1 MADALIVGA
10 GPAGL
15 FAALELS
22 KSGFEVLVVD
32 QGSDIPDRIC
42 PMKKR
47 DHCLHCVP
55 CHIMCG
61 VGGAGT
67 YSDGLLNLHPS
78 IGGDLEALA
87 GKEAWKLVEQVDS
100 VFLRYGAPSETQE
113 PTPEDAEMLSHKAA
127 SAGARF
133 IAIRQRHMGSDRT
146 PQIIAAF
153 KEDLEKRG
161 VRFLLNTCVADLIV
175 DNSSCKGVRLADG
188 TALVA
193 KATLLALGRIGAPL
207 IDNLV
212 DRYRIKARYGPLDV
226 GVRVEV
232 PSIIMGPVTRIN
244 RDPKFHIVTRRYD
257 DFVRTFCT
265 NPGGFVVKEE
275 YPEFVAT
282 NGHSLLGVQ
291 SDNTNFAFLVRL
303 ELTEPVE
310 NTTAYGMSIAKLV
323 TTIGGKKPVIQ
334 RLGDLHRGRRSTE
347 KRIDRN
353 PVKNTLKDV
362 TPGDI
367 SMALPHRIVMDIIE
381 GLEILNEIIPGV
393 NADSTLLYA
402 PEIKFYAR
410 EIGVDDKMQTS
421 ISGLYAAGDGA
432 GLSRGIV
439 IAAATGIM
447 AGSGMASGMTSGMA
461 SGMTSGMTS
470 GMARGHGP

>member
-1 MADALIVGA
+1 MADVIIVGA

-22 KSGFEVLVVD
+22 ESGLEILVID
-32 QGSDIPDRIC
+32 KGRDIPDRIC
-42 PMKKR
+42 LMKKR
-47 DHCLHCVP
+47 DHCLHCDP
-55 CHIMCG
+55 CQIMCG

-78 IGGDLEALA
+78 IGGDLESLA
-87 GKEAWKLVEQVDS
+87 GQEAWKLVEEVDGA
-100 VFLRYGAPSETQE
+100 FLRYGAPENALE

-127 SAGARF
+127 AAGARF
-133 IAIRQRHMGSDRT
+133 IPIRQRHMGSDRT

-153 KEDLEKRG
+153 KEDLVKKGITFR
-161 VRFLLNTCVADLIV
+161 LNSCVADLIIEG
-175 DNSSCKGVRLADG
+175 SRCKGVQLADG
-188 TALVA
+188 TALEA
-193 KATLLALGRIGAPL
+193 KATLLAMGRIGAPM
-207 IDNLV
+207 IDRLV
-212 DRYRIKARYGPLDV
+212 DKYQIKARYGPLDV

-232 PSIIMGPVTRIN
+232 PAIIMDPVTRIN
-244 RDPKFHIVTRRYD
+244 RDPKFYVITRRYD

-275 YPEFVAT
+275 YPEFIAT
-282 NGHSLLGVQ
+282 NGHSLLEEK
-291 SDNTNFAFLVRL
+291 SENTNFAFLVRL

-323 TTIGGKKPVIQ
+323 TTIGGRRPVIQ

-347 KRIDRN
+347 KRIGRN
-353 PVKNTLKDV
+353 PVRNTLVDV

-402 PEIKFYAR
+402 PEIKLYAR
-410 EIGVDDKMQTS
+410 EIGVDRGMRTN

-439 IAAATGIM
+439 AAAATGLL
-447 AGSGMASGMTSGMA
+447 AGRGIASGLPA
-461 SGMTSGMTS
+461 
-470 GMARGHGP
+470 

>member
-1 MADALIVGA
+1 MADVIIVGA

-22 KSGFEVLVVD
+22 GSGREVLVID
-32 QGSDIPDRIC
+32 KGMDIPDRIC
-42 PMKKR
+42 LMKEMDR
-47 DHCLHCVP
+47 CLHCEP
-55 CHIMCG
+55 CQIMCG

-78 IGGDLEALA
+78 IGGDLESLA
-87 GKEAWKLVEQVDS
+87 GQGAWELVDEVDN
-100 VFLRYGAPSETQE
+100 VFLKYGAPQDTQE
-113 PTPEDAEMLSHKAA
+113 PSPEDAEMLKHKAA
-127 SAGARF
+127 AAGARF
-133 IAIRQRHMGSDRT
+133 IPIRQRHMGSDRT

-153 KEDLEKRG
+153 KDDLVKRG
-161 VRFLLNTCVADLIV
+161 ITFRLNSCVVDLMV
-175 DNSSCKGVRLADG
+175 EGSRCRGVRLADG
-188 TALVA
+188 TALEA
-193 KATLLALGRIGAPL
+193 KATLLAMGRIGAPL
-207 IDNLV
+207 IDRLV
-212 DRYRIKARYGPLDV
+212 DKYKIKARYGPLDV

-232 PSIIMGPVTRIN
+232 PAIIMDPVTRIN
-244 RDPKFHIVTRRYD
+244 RDPKFYIVTGRYD

-275 YPEFVAT
+275 YPEFIAT
-282 NGHSLLGVQ
+282 NGHSFLEEK
-291 SDNTNFAFLVRL
+291 SENTNFAFLVRL

-323 TTIGGKKPVIQ
+323 TTIGGRRPVIQ

-347 KRIDRN
+347 KRIARN
-353 PVKNTLKDV
+353 PVRNTLKDV

-381 GLEILNEIIPGV
+381 GLEVLNEIIPGV

-410 EIGVDDKMQTS
+410 EIGVDSNMHTN
-421 ISGLYAAGDGA
+421 ILGLYVAGDGA

-439 IAAATGIM
+439 AAAATGIL
-447 AGSGMASGMTSGMA
+447 AGRGMTNGFMA
-461 SGMTSGMTS
+461 KGLL
-470 GMARGHGP
+470 A

>member
-1 MADALIVGA
+1 MPRVVIVGA

-22 KSGFEVLVVD
+22 GKADVLVID
-32 QGSDIPDRIC
+32 QGGDVSERIC
-42 PMKKR
+42 PVKDR
-47 DHCLHCVP
+47 GHCLHCEP
-55 CHIMCG
+55 CNIMCG

-87 GKEAWKLVEQVDS
+87 GEEAWKLVEEVDS
-100 VFLRYGAPSETQE
+100 AFLRYGAPEKVQQ
-113 PTPEDAEMLSHKAA
+113 PTPDAEEDLRRRAA

-146 PQIIAAF
+146 PLIIQAF
-153 KEDLEKRG
+153 KEDLEKKG
-161 VRFLLNTCVADLIV
+161 VRFLLQACIVDLIV
-175 DNSSCKGVRLADG
+175 EGGRCRGVRLADG
-188 TALVA
+188 TAVRA
-193 KATLLALGRIGAPL
+193 DKTLLAMGRVGAPL
-207 IDNLV
+207 IGQLV
-212 DRYRIKARYGPLDV
+212 ERYGIKARFGPLDV

-232 PSIIMGPVTRIN
+232 PSVIMDPVTRIN
-244 RDPKFHIVTRRYD
+244 RDPKFHIVTHRYD

-265 NPGGFVVKEE
+265 NAGGFVVKEE
-275 YPEFVAT
+275 YPEFIAT
-282 NGHSLLGVQ
+282 NGHSLLEEM
-291 SDNTNFAFLVRL
+291 SDDTNFAFLVRL
-303 ELTEPVE
+303 QLTQPLED
-310 NTTAYGMSIAKLV
+310 TTAYGMSIAKLV
-323 TTIGGKKPVIQ
+323 TTLGGRRPVIQ

-347 KRIDRN
+347 ERIARN
-353 PVKNTLKDV
+353 PVKNTLGDV

-381 GLEILNEIIPGV
+381 GLEILNRIIPGV

-410 EIGVDDKMQTS
+410 EIEVSERLETCIPD
-421 ISGLYAAGDGA
+421 LFAAGDGA

-439 IAAATGIM
+439 TAAATGLL
-447 AGSGMASGMTSGMA
+447 AGRGMAKGS
-461 SGMTSGMTS
+461 
-470 GMARGHGP
+470 

>member
-1 MADALIVGA
+1 MADAIIIGA

-22 KSGFEVLVVD
+22 KLGSEVLVVD
-32 QGSDIPDRIC
+32 KGSDIPERIC
-42 PMKKR
+42 PMKKK
-47 DHCLHCVP
+47 DQCLHCVP

-67 YSDGLLNLHPS
+67 YSDGLLNLHPA

-100 VFLRYGAPSETQE
+100 VFLKYGAPTKTQE
-113 PTPEDAEMLSHKAA
+113 PSQEDAEMLGHKAA

-133 IAIRQRHMGSDRT
+133 IPIRQRHMGSDRT

-153 KEDLEKRG
+153 KEDLVRKG
-161 VRFLLNTCVADLIV
+161 VSFMLNSCVVDLILEG
-175 DNSSCKGVRLADG
+175 SSCKGVRLADG
-188 TALVA
+188 TVLEA
-193 KATLLALGRIGAPL
+193 KKVLLALGRIGAPL
-207 IDNLV
+207 IDRLV
-212 DRYRIKARYGPLDV
+212 DRYGIKARYGPLDV

-232 PSIIMGPVTRIN
+232 PSIIMDPVTRIN
-244 RDPKFHIVTRRYD
+244 RDPKFYIITSRYD

-275 YPEFVAT
+275 YPEFIAT
-282 NGHSLLGVQ
+282 NGHSLLGEQ
-291 SDNTNFAFLVRL
+291 SENTNFAFLVRL

-323 TTIGGKKPVIQ
+323 TTIGGKRPVIQ

-347 KRIDRN
+347 KRLDRN
-353 PVKNTLKDV
+353 PVRNTLKDV

-410 EIGVDDKMQTS
+410 EIRVDDKMQTS

-439 IAAATGIM
+439 TAAATGIL
-447 AGSGMASGMTSGMA
+447 AGR
-461 SGMTSGMTS
+461 
-470 GMARGHGP
+470 GMARDLLA